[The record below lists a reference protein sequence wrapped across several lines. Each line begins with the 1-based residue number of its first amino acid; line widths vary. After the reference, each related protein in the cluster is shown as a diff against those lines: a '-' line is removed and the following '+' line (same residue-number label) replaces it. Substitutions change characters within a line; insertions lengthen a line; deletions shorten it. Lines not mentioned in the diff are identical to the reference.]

1 MSGGRVAGLLWVNKV
16 AMRCHY
22 GDHHR
27 DSKPSGM
34 QLHHHWSMI
43 LMAEPNPKLNFDG
56 PRRLPGLS
64 ISLNPVI
71 LLKKKKES
79 GCWHQTMEYGDDI
92 VAYDVA
98 ASDIATASGDSN
110 GSFACC
116 LLCGSVN
123 APGIVVVYLYI
134 V

>member
-1 MSGGRVAGLLWVNKV
+1 
-16 AMRCHY
+16 
-22 GDHHR
+22 
-27 DSKPSGM
+27 
-34 QLHHHWSMI
+34 MI
-43 LMAEPNPKLNFDG
+43 LMAEPEFKLNFDG
-56 PRRLPGLS
+56 PRRLPGS
-64 ISLNPVI
+64 SVE
-71 LLKKKKES
+71 KKKGS

-92 VAYDVA
+92 LAYDVA

-116 LLCGSVN
+116 ALCGSVN

>member
-1 MSGGRVAGLLWVNKV
+1 
-16 AMRCHY
+16 
-22 GDHHR
+22 
-27 DSKPSGM
+27 
-34 QLHHHWSMI
+34 
-43 LMAEPNPKLNFDG
+43 
-56 PRRLPGLS
+56 
-64 ISLNPVI
+64 
-71 LLKKKKES
+71 
-79 GCWHQTMEYGDDI
+79 MEYGDDI

-116 LLCGSVN
+116 ALCGSVN

>member
-1 MSGGRVAGLLWVNKV
+1 
-16 AMRCHY
+16 
-22 GDHHR
+22 
-27 DSKPSGM
+27 
-34 QLHHHWSMI
+34 
-43 LMAEPNPKLNFDG
+43 MAEPNPKLNFDG
-56 PRRLPGLS
+56 PRRLPGSSGGS

-71 LLKKKKES
+71 FIEKKKGS

-92 VAYDVA
+92 LAYDVA

-116 LLCGSVN
+116 ALCGSVN